1 MIDLIVALFDG
12 SLIVG
17 GIFLLIGIIGA
28 VLLLI
33 SLLLDGVFDFFDFG
47 DGPLSLTTIAAFAT
61 IFGFASFG
69 FVGAGLSTQMA
80 ALFGAGA
87 GVIGGAVS
95 WWLARTLRDDTS
107 NTAVSTSTLVGAIA
121 HVILAIP
128 GGSRVGEIS
137 LSRHGERLSLTATA
151 TEAIA
156 RGEQVRIIATLTPT
170 SVVVE
175 RHQPAEEPV

>member
-1 MIDLIVALFDG
+1 MLDWIIALFDG

-17 GIFLLIGIIGA
+17 GVFLLIGIIGA

-47 DGPLSLTTIAAFAT
+47 DGPLSLTTIAAFTT

-69 FVGAGLSTQMA
+69 FVGAGLSTQLS

-87 GVIGGAVS
+87 GVIGGAVA

-107 NTAVSTSTLVGAIA
+107 NTAVSTGDLVGSVAN
-121 HVILAIP
+121 VVLAIP
-128 GGSRVGEIS
+128 GGSGVGEIA
-137 LSRHGERLSLTATA
+137 LSRHGERLSLTASA
-151 TEAIA
+151 KEPID
-156 RGEQVRIIATLTPT
+156 RGERVRIVTTLTPT

-175 RHQPAEEPV
+175 RDEALQSDN